1 MLLIRY
7 LNPINSGKEGP
18 YDTFFAGLIGGYA
31 VFGRGRQ
38 GSVNKQVQIHEPP
51 LPSHHFPIL
60 CPHITDRLTN
70 SPFQIVIFVFA
81 RVMLALARLSVSTP
95 SPSVPIP
102 TFPTQ
107 LLSPQLREKIR
118 ANAWPVFASLSWA
131 FVMFIFRWKPDSI
144 QPSLRSSMKYMY
156 VSTNP
161 VSPVLG

>member
-7 LNPINSGKEGP
+7 LNPMNSGKEGP

-38 GSVNKQVQIHEPP
+38 GSVNKQVQTHGPVTALTSFPHPPP
-51 LPSHHFPIL
+51 LYH
-60 CPHITDRLTN
+60 RQTN
-70 SPFQIVIFVFA
+70 DALLQIVIFVFA

-102 TFPTQ
+102 TLPTQ

-131 FVMFIFRWKPDSI
+131 FVMFIFRWQPDSI

-156 VSTNP
+156 VSTP
-161 VSPVLG
+161 SVLSVAE